1 MRQLFGS
8 VGGRDVFLYTLRNS
22 RGFEARI
29 TNYGGILVSLSVPD
43 RWGRHDDV
51 VLGYDGLHGY
61 LADRAYM
68 GALIGRFGNR
78 IACGKFVLDGI
89 GHTLALNDGANHLH
103 GGVRGFDKVVWT
115 VDEHASDEGRSL
127 VLDYVSEDGE
137 EGYPGTLSVRVVYS
151 VSPENDLAIDYTAA
165 TDAPTVVNLT
175 HHSYFNLCG
184 AGKGDILGHDL
195 IINADSFTPIDDRLI
210 PTGEIRAVHGT
221 VTDFREPARIG
232 ERLAMAD
239 EQLRFAGGFDHN
251 WVLNGRGDDLRLAA
265 LLHERTS
272 GRVMGVF
279 TTEPGVQF
287 YSGNFLDGTAVGKG
301 NVAYAHRSG
310 LCLETQHFPDSPNKP
325 HFPPTRLEPGWLLES
340 TTMYRFSVR

>member
-1 MRQLFGS
+1 MRELFGT
-8 VGGRDVFLYTLRNS
+8 VRGRDVFLYTLRNS
-22 RGFEARI
+22 RGLEARI

-43 RWGRHDDV
+43 RSGRHDDV
-51 VLGYDGLHGY
+51 VLGYDSLNGY

-78 IACGKFVLDGI
+78 IAGGKFCLDGI
-89 GHTLALNDGANHLH
+89 GYTLAPNNGRNHLH
-103 GGVRGFDKVVWT
+103 GGVQGFDKVVWS
-115 VDEHASDEGRSL
+115 VYEHASDEGRSL
-127 VLDYVSEDGE
+127 VLDYVSENGE

-151 VSPENDLAIDYTAA
+151 VSPENDLVIDYTAA
-165 TDAPTVVNLT
+165 TDATTIVNLT
-175 HHSYFNLCG
+175 HHSYFNLGG

-195 IINADSFTPIDDRLI
+195 IINANSFTPIDERLI
-210 PTGEIRAVHGT
+210 PTGEIRAVRDT
-221 VTDFREPARIG
+221 VMDFRQPARIG
-232 ERLAMAD
+232 ERLERVD

-265 LLHERTS
+265 LLHERSS

-279 TTEPGVQF
+279 TTEPGLQF

-301 NVAYAHRSG
+301 NVAYPYRSG

-325 HFPPTRLEPGWLLES
+325 HFPPVRLEPGWLLES